1 MSITIANLVKVKE
14 IRTKILITLGLLLCF
29 RIGFFVP
36 LPGVELSKFYN
47 DDGTGG
53 NSLFKLMGVLTGSNL
68 SLPCLFS
75 LGVMPYISS
84 SIIFSL
90 LTKVVPSL
98 EALSKEG
105 ASGQRKIN
113 QYTRLATIP
122 ICILQSFF
130 IIVGTISPSQGT
142 AKPWV
147 DAQLWGDH
155 KLLYIPLVII
165 SLTAGTLFV
174 MWIGEQITEHG
185 IGNGVSILI
194 MAGIVSG
201 LYPAFTQAFS
211 GEMDAETWQ
220 TLLMFAGAWIVAV
233 IAVVFMTKAQRRIPI
248 QQAKQTRGRSVYGGQ
263 QHFLPLKVN
272 SAGVM
277 PIIFASALLLIPSFI
292 AKSLGWTE
300 LETAFTYGRGFW
312 YVATFAGLIFFFSF
326 FWTSLMFQ
334 PNDLANNLKEHGS
347 FIPGIR
353 PGKNTATFLEET
365 MWRITLA
372 GAAFLALVAVFPTLV
387 AGAFPELGGQTV
399 LLYFM
404 SGTSILIVV
413 SVALDM
419 VEKLNAML
427 IMRNYEG
434 FMKDTGGAGTAS
446 PAGGAAGG
454 GAGGGG
460 GWGRR
465 G

>member
-1 MSITIANLVKVKE
+1 MSITIANLVKIKE
-14 IRTKILITLGLLLCF
+14 IRTKILITLGLLLCY
-29 RIGFFVP
+29 RIGFYVP
-36 LPGVELSKFYN
+36 LPGVNLTTFFKEGSE
-47 DDGTGG
+47 GG

-68 SLPCLFS
+68 NMPSLFS
-75 LGVMPYISS
+75 LGVMPYISA

-90 LTKVVPSL
+90 LTKVVPTL
-98 EALSKEG
+98 ERLSKEG

-122 ICILQSFF
+122 ICLVQSMFVIF
-130 IIVGTISPSQGT
+130 GTISPSQGGAT
-142 AKPWV
+142 PWV
-147 DAQLWGDH
+147 NQQLWNDH
-155 KLLYIPLVII
+155 KLLYVPVILI
-165 SLTAGTLFV
+165 ALTAGTLFI
-174 MWIGEQITEHG
+174 MWLGEQITEHG
-185 IGNGVSILI
+185 IGNGVSIII
-194 MAGIVSG
+194 MAGIVAG

-211 GEMDAETWQ
+211 GEMTAETWQ
-220 TLLMFAGAWIVAV
+220 TLLLFAGAWIVAV

-263 QHFLPLKVN
+263 KHFLPLKVN

-277 PIIFASALLLIPSFI
+277 PIIFASALLIIPSFI
-292 AKSLGWTE
+292 GKALGWTE
-300 LETAFTYGRGFW
+300 LETSFSYGRGFW
-312 YVATFAGLIFFFSF
+312 YVATFAGMIFFFSF

-334 PNDLANNLKEHGS
+334 PNDIANNLKEHGS

-353 PGKNTATFLEET
+353 PGKHTAKFLEET

-387 AGAFPELGGQTV
+387 AGTFPELGNQTV

-434 FMKDTGGAGTAS
+434 FMKESGGAGHDVE
-446 PAGGAAGG
+446 PGAA
-454 GAGGGG
+454 GG